1 MRVCVLLGAGLVS
14 VFGLGCSSSAVEQPK
29 APRSAVLVSIEALRP
44 DRLPAYGGKDA
55 LPAFQKLGGG
65 AVVFDDA
72 TTAIPMARPA
82 AATLLTGQ
90 APDRLGVRDDISD
103 RLDAKVRTLGDA
115 AREGK
120 AGTGAFV
127 STPFCSYASGFAR
140 SFDLFDG
147 PEETAIG
154 PAAFEPPQRPAAEV
168 ADHAVQ
174 WMRSLPQGTP
184 FFAWVHLGTLHNHA
198 VGKDEAGAP
207 AEYADALREVDAAL
221 GKILDALGTR
231 TDVDLVVVGTHGTH
245 LGEQGRRGAAFWLTP
260 ETLRVPLLWRGEGLP
275 AKHETRRA
283 WLLDVAPTLA
293 ARAGWTLPSTEGG
306 DLFAQTAA
314 ARERRA
320 WTWAPDDQVAWP
332 NLAVVEREGRFVED
346 ASRAAAPRARVLGDA
361 KRAAL
366 VSAGVVLG
374 KGGGERSPKDDASR
388 TDLLVRLQRLRGHVS
403 AGRALPATKQ
413 GRLLQEAYPENLG
426 ALLQRAFQLAVN
438 RAPDEAAVV
447 GKKLLADFPDRGEA
461 LHMAGHVWYEDR
473 KKAEAL
479 LEAAWEVGPKEPEI
493 LYDQAC
499 LRALQG
505 DTDGAL
511 QRLSQAIELGYRDWD
526 HLEKD
531 LDLVSIRKAPAY
543 AELLRAHGR

>member
-1 MRVCVLLGAGLVS
+1 
-14 VFGLGCSSSAVEQPK
+14 
-29 APRSAVLVSIEALRP
+29 
-44 DRLPAYGGKDA
+44 
-55 LPAFQKLGGG
+55 
-65 AVVFDDA
+65 
-72 TTAIPMARPA
+72 
-82 AATLLTGQ
+82 
-90 APDRLGVRDDISD
+90 
-103 RLDAKVRTLGDA
+103 
-115 AREGK
+115 
-120 AGTGAFV
+120 
-127 STPFCSYASGFAR
+127 
-140 SFDLFDG
+140 
-147 PEETAIG
+147 
-154 PAAFEPPQRPAAEV
+154 
-168 ADHAVQ
+168 
-174 WMRSLPQGTP
+174 
-184 FFAWVHLGTLHNHA
+184 
-198 VGKDEAGAP
+198 
-207 AEYADALREVDAAL
+207 
-221 GKILDALGTR
+221 
-231 TDVDLVVVGTHGTH
+231 
-245 LGEQGRRGAAFWLTP
+245 
-260 ETLRVPLLWRGEGLP
+260 
-275 AKHETRRA
+275 
-283 WLLDVAPTLA
+283 
-293 ARAGWTLPSTEGG
+293 
-306 DLFAQTAA
+306 
-314 ARERRA
+314 
-320 WTWAPDDQVAWP
+320 
-332 NLAVVEREGRFVED
+332 
-346 ASRAAAPRARVLGDA
+346 VLGDA